1 MGKYY
6 SLQKSEDSLLVIQ
19 EQEVKYRSRKP
30 KETLLDQAQRAYL
43 ELKAEFGANY
53 VVTSKVLQEKMG
65 CAESTFNDNF
75 CGGVNGFLAISERV
89 VVERFAEELADA
101 GSELTDALTIGLR
114 ALYKV
119 SPRSKYNLYQNTEFD
134 MNLRTRFAAEVF
146 GMDYWGRV
154 IKPLHSAI
162 ELYLA
167 ENTEKWDG
175 VSEAFKEHIFKL
187 FAASFRWTVQLLVQ
201 ENLNSQGIMEQ
212 MNRLKDYIALLKKLL
227 LNQAKTLLEDRY
239 HFETEVVRIT
249 ERIRAQDRK

>member
-1 MGKYY
+1 MGKHYTF
-6 SLQKSEDSLLVIQ
+6 QKTEDSLLVIQ

-30 KETLLDQAQRAYL
+30 KEALLDQAQRAYL
-43 ELKAEFGANY
+43 ELKAEYGTNY
-53 VVTSKVLQEKMG
+53 TVTSKTLQERMG

-75 CGGVNGFLAISERV
+75 CAGVNGFLAISERI
-89 VVERFAEELADA
+89 VVERFAEALDGA
-101 GSELTDALTIGLR
+101 GNELTDALTIGLR

-154 IKPLHSAI
+154 IKPLHPAI

-175 VSEAFKEHIFKL
+175 VSEAVKEHIFKL
-187 FAASFRWTVQLLVQ
+187 FAASFRWAVQLLVQ

-212 MNRLKDYIALLKKLL
+212 TNRLKDYIALLKKLL

-239 HFETEVVRIT
+239 HFETEIMRIA
-249 ERIRAQDRK
+249 ERSRDQSRK